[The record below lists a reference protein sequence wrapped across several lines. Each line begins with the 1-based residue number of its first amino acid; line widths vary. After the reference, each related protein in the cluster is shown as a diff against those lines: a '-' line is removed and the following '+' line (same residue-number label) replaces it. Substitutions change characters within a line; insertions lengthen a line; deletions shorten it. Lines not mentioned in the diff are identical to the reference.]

1 MNIIIIFLIFCIVLF
16 FYLHIYFHLKTNNEL
31 EIYKIPQPTKKQF
44 EEICDL
50 RQPVLFEYNDGS
62 HKLEQECN
70 MENIYKNYSGFD
82 VKIRNLNKDNN
93 TNNKDDANNKDDDNN
108 KDTNNKDDANN
119 KDDMYSIITY
129 KKAKELIEKYKDAN
143 YLFENNSDFLEETEL
158 IKMYKLNDK
167 FLKPYMNLS
176 CDYDIL
182 FASKDTK
189 TPFKYEMN
197 YRNYFLVTEGEIQV
211 TLAPPKNTK
220 YLHMEQDYKNME
232 FRSPVN
238 PWNVQE
244 QYESDFSKIK
254 CLDTTVKKGQILY
267 VPAFW
272 WYSIKFG
279 ENTTVC
285 SFKYRTYMNTLA
297 ISDKLI
303 SRVLLLHNVKCSI
316 LQ

>member
-16 FYLHIYFHLKTNNEL
+16 FYLHIFFHLKTNNEL

-50 RQPVLFEYNDGS
+50 RQPVLFDYNGDCNN
-62 HKLEQECN
+62 KLEEVCN
-70 MENIYKNYSGFD
+70 MENINKNYSGFD

-93 TNNKDDANNKDDDNN
+93 KDNN
-108 KDTNNKDDANN
+108 KE
-119 KDDMYSIITY
+119 MYSIISC
-129 KKAKELIEKYKDAN
+129 KKTKELIEKDKDSK
-143 YLFENNSDFLEETEL
+143 YLFETNSDFLEETDL

-182 FASKDTK
+182 FASTNTT
-189 TPFKYEMN
+189 TPFRYELN
-197 YRNYFLVTEGEIQV
+197 YRNFFLVTEGEIQV
-211 TLAPPKNTK
+211 KLAPPKNTK
-220 YLHMEQDYKNME
+220 YLYMEKDYENME

-244 QYESDFSKIK
+244 QYEADFSKIR

-303 SRVLLLHNVKCSI
+303 SRFLLLQNIKCKM
-316 LQ
+316 

>member
-1 MNIIIIFLIFCIVLF
+1 MNIIIIFLIVLF
-16 FYLHIYFHLKTNNEL
+16 FYLHIFFHLKINNEL

-50 RQPVLFEYNDGS
+50 RQPVLFEYNDS
-62 HKLEQECN
+62 NNKLEQECN
-70 MENIYKNYSGFD
+70 MENINKNYSGFD
-82 VKIRNLNKDNN
+82 VKIRNINKTNKDGGNR
-93 TNNKDDANNKDDDNN
+93 DI
-108 KDTNNKDDANN
+108 
-119 KDDMYSIITY
+119 YSIVSF
-129 KKAKELIEKYKDAN
+129 KKAKELIEKDKDSN

-182 FASKDTK
+182 FASNDTK
-189 TPFKYEMN
+189 TPFRYELN

-211 TLAPPKNTK
+211 MLAPPKNTK
-220 YLHMEQDYKNME
+220 YLHMEKDYKNME
-232 FRSPVN
+232 FISPIN

-254 CLDTTVKKGQILY
+254 CLNTTIKKGQILY

-303 SRVLLLHNVKCSI
+303 SRVLLLKNIKCSI